1 MTIPVK
7 IDIKAA
13 KCSINIKLLRDAA
26 PLPLADLLKT
36 VQESF
41 NRIFTRDDV
50 AFTGFEMPNVSSR
63 KTST

>member
-1 MTIPVK
+1 MSLRYLGSAG
-7 IDIKAA
+7 AA
-13 KCSINIKLLRDAA
+13 ISNIKLLRDAA